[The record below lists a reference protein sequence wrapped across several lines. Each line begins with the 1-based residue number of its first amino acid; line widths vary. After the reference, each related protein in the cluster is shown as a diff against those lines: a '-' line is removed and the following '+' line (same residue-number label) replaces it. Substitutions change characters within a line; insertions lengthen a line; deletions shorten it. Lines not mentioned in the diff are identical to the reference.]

1 MDGLDDSSSVE
12 STCQL
17 SSASNAVDRHSS
29 NAIVRNIAE
38 SVADDPSSSLI
49 VDALSNPE
57 NDGSTTNRHRNGSNW
72 KGINPSKLPVDYL
85 LFRALSICR
94 SGCPLSVL
102 LPTIISSDVLI
113 LQCRYPPCLP
123 MAIA

>member
-17 SSASNAVDRHSS
+17 SSASNAADRHSS

-38 SVADDPSSSLI
+38 SVAGDPSSSLI

-57 NDGSTTNRHRNGSNW
+57 NETTQIEW
-72 KGINPSKLPVDYL
+72 
-85 LFRALSICR
+85 A
-94 SGCPLSVL
+94 
-102 LPTIISSDVLI
+102 
-113 LQCRYPPCLP
+113 
-123 MAIA
+123 